1 MARIDLTGLCLDAR
15 SHIVRSVDLAIFPRL
30 EWSDRLT
37 DIQLQHQKI
46 LPKKLIIAG
55 KDSEDCAFVMI
66 YDRAREKPSSVYIFE
81 SSKGCITELKYGP
94 YDNGHIV
101 LGFDTG
107 VIAILDSLKLQK

>member
-1 MARIDLTGLCLDAR
+1 
-15 SHIVRSVDLAIFPRL
+15 
-30 EWSDRLT
+30 
-37 DIQLQHQKI
+37 
-46 LPKKLIIAG
+46 
-55 KDSEDCAFVMI
+55 MI